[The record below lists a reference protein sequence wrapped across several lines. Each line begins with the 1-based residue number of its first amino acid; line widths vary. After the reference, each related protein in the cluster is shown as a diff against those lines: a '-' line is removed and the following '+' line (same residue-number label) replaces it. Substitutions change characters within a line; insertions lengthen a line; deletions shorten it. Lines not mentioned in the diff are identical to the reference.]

1 MGAAGRRCRKGRRGG
16 GWGGSLGSPR
26 DSRGALQ
33 WGCCKETQGSPWPC
47 PCPKDCPFVC
57 SHVLREKTLKQ
68 GLFMKPGAGWERQ
81 LRGEYRPGT
90 AGPEP
95 QPQAGLGSRAGRES
109 ILCTAV
115 CTAQHSGL
123 CSDSQSSL
131 WDLQKPESATG
142 AALFP
147 PCRPPATAQGKLMK
161 VP

>member
-1 MGAAGRRCRKGRRGG
+1 
-16 GWGGSLGSPR
+16 
-26 DSRGALQ
+26 
-33 WGCCKETQGSPWPC
+33 
-47 PCPKDCPFVC
+47 
-57 SHVLREKTLKQ
+57 
-68 GLFMKPGAGWERQ
+68 MKPGAGWERQ

-95 QPQAGLGSRAGRES
+95 QPQPQAGLDSRAGRES

-131 WDLQKPESATG
+131 WALQKPESATG

-147 PCRPPATAQGKLMK
+147 PCHPPATAQGKLMK